1 MEKIFVQ
8 LIKVK
13 ILRHYAF
20 NECYSLL
27 FIKPLTFLH
36 SYKQMRRYNK
46 MIDNRLNKVLTT
58 IIIISLIGIFI
69 VMGFWG
75 YDIFQ
80 KYYIKNGAEN
90 AVDEFDKKIN
100 ENNQITESENTNSN
114 SNLNS
119 ISNSNTSNSSNKNR
133 SITSKKIVQMK
144 YKGFDVVRKN

>member
-1 MEKIFVQ
+1 MNVI
-8 LIKVK
+8 
-13 ILRHYAF
+13 
-20 NECYSLL
+20 
-27 FIKPLTFLH
+27 IKPLTFLH

-80 KYYIKNGAEN
+80 KHYIKNGAEN
-90 AVDEFDKKIN
+90 AIDEFDKKIN

-114 SNLNS
+114 
-119 ISNSNTSNSSNKNR
+119 TSNSSNKNT
-133 SITSKKIVQMK
+133 SITSKKNVQMK

>member
-1 MEKIFVQ
+1 
-8 LIKVK
+8 
-13 ILRHYAF
+13 
-20 NECYSLL
+20 
-27 FIKPLTFLH
+27 
-36 SYKQMRRYNK
+36 MRRYNK

-80 KYYIKNGAEN
+80 KHYIKNGAEN
-90 AVDEFDKKIN
+90 AVDEFDKKI
-100 ENNQITESENTNSN
+100 SENTNSN

-119 ISNSNTSNSSNKNR
+119 ISNSNTSNSSNKNT
-133 SITSKKIVQMK
+133 SITSKKNVQMK

>member
-1 MEKIFVQ
+1 MNVI
-8 LIKVK
+8 
-13 ILRHYAF
+13 
-20 NECYSLL
+20 
-27 FIKPLTFLH
+27 IKPLTFLH

-80 KYYIKNGAEN
+80 KHYIKNGAEN

-114 SNLNS
+114 
-119 ISNSNTSNSSNKNR
+119 TSNSSNKNT
-133 SITSKKIVQMK
+133 SITSKKNVQMK

>member
-1 MEKIFVQ
+1 
-8 LIKVK
+8 
-13 ILRHYAF
+13 
-20 NECYSLL
+20 
-27 FIKPLTFLH
+27 
-36 SYKQMRRYNK
+36 

-80 KYYIKNGAEN
+80 KHYIKNGAEN

-114 SNLNS
+114 
-119 ISNSNTSNSSNKNR
+119 TSNSSNKNT
-133 SITSKKIVQMK
+133 SITSKKNVQMK